1 MMAYMVYVSKYEKPT
16 NIVDTSKNAPNTKK
30 NRLFLHGKKSSTY
43 DFVLCF
49 STSSKKVTNKMWY
62 DGSQLIEK
70 KKAPHQTKNYVVIH
84 GPETQKKKK
93 KPNTQKWF
101 VHVFSPHRKKKKSFK
116 TKKILWYVMISSLK
130 KKSQTQKKIWCEV
143 FIVVL
148 Y

>member
-1 MMAYMVYVSKYEKPT
+1 MAYMVYVSKYEKPT

-93 KPNTQKWF
+93 SQTHKNGLF
-101 VHVFSPHRKKKKSFK
+101 MCSHLIEKKKKASK
-116 TKKILWYVMISSLK
+116 QR
-130 KKSQTQKKIWCEV
+130 KSCGM
-143 FIVVL
+143 
-148 Y
+148 

>member
-93 KPNTQKWF
+93 PNTQKWF
-101 VHVFSPHRKKKKSFK
+101 VHVFSPHRKKKKPQNKKNPVVCDDLISQK
-116 TKKILWYVMISSLK
+116 KKPNTKKNLV
-130 KKSQTQKKIWCEV
+130 
-143 FIVVL
+143 
-148 Y
+148 

>member
-1 MMAYMVYVSKYEKPT
+1 MAYMVYVSKYEKPT

-93 KPNTQKWF
+93 KAEHTKM
-101 VHVFSPHRKKKKSFK
+101 VCSCVLTSSKKKKKPQNKENPVVCDDLISQK
-116 TKKILWYVMISSLK
+116 KKPNTKKNLV
-130 KKSQTQKKIWCEV
+130 
-143 FIVVL
+143 
-148 Y
+148 

>member
-1 MMAYMVYVSKYEKPT
+1 MAYMVYVSKYEKPT

-93 KPNTQKWF
+93 AKHTKM
-101 VHVFSPHRKKKKSFK
+101 VCSCVLTSSKKKKASK
-116 TKKILWYVMISSLK
+116 Q
-130 KKSQTQKKIWCEV
+130 KKSCGM
-143 FIVVL
+143 
-148 Y
+148 